1 MSLNVDD
8 RASGV
13 HLFTMKALK
22 AAKIF
27 SRRILGLTVFS
38 RDPLVTFKENDK
50 IKIH

>member
-8 RASGV
+8 GASGA
-13 HLFTMKALK
+13 HLFRKKALK

-27 SRRILGLTVFS
+27 SLRIPGLTVFS